1 MSPRE
6 EMWLEHAPS
15 PRPHPEHSEFETNP
29 IEWDAFISYRSTD
42 RGWAL
47 ALYDQLTAAGFK
59 TFLDQFV
66 LLPGEGLERSL
77 KDNLERSASGV
88 LVLSS
93 HTEDSQW
100 VDNERG
106 FMRRLKQAR
115 QDTPLPFHYVIA
127 RLDKTNLPFA
137 DAGDIYA
144 DFSHNGEDGPRGP
157 ELVRLIHGLV
167 GTRISDAAVR
177 AIQSADEKTTD
188 LLVEIAA
195 CKEIGNAPR
204 IAEIATGAG
213 NDPVIAIRAA
223 STLISLKEQ
232 DRALCV
238 VQAAREH
245 FPRNLRLQQ
254 LEGLALRRLGRI
266 QEAQRVLARLY
277 VEGHRD
283 PETMGIFAATWMMRY
298 EESGERADLERSRSL
313 YVDAFSV
320 AKDNEYVG
328 INAAAK
334 SAFLGDLELA
344 RQLAKDVEKLVYRY
358 TDGQNYYKSATL
370 AEARLILGRYDEA
383 AKLYLAVRMRHP
395 GAAGDLVTTREQVKC
410 LITALSV
417 PDEAAVQLLQAVGSA

>member
-1 MSPRE
+1 TS
-6 EMWLEHAPS
+6 
-15 PRPHPEHSEFETNP
+15 
-29 IEWDAFISYRSTD
+29 
-42 RGWAL
+42 
-47 ALYDQLTAAGFK
+47 
-59 TFLDQFV
+59 
-66 LLPGEGLERSL
+66 
-77 KDNLERSASGV
+77 
-88 LVLSS
+88 
-93 HTEDSQW
+93 
-100 VDNERG
+100 
-106 FMRRLKQAR
+106 
-115 QDTPLPFHYVIA
+115 
-127 RLDKTNLPFA
+127 
-137 DAGDIYA
+137 
-144 DFSHNGEDGPRGP
+144 
-157 ELVRLIHGLV
+157 
-167 GTRISDAAVR
+167 
-177 AIQSADEKTTD
+177 
-188 LLVEIAA
+188 
-195 CKEIGNAPR
+195 
-204 IAEIATGAG
+204 AG

-223 STLISLKEQ
+223 STLISLKQQ
-232 DRALCV
+232 DPALRIL
-238 VQAAREH
+238 QAAREH

-254 LEGLALRRLGRI
+254 LEGLALRRLGRV

-334 SAFLGDLELA
+334 SAFLGDLDLA

-417 PDEAAVQLLQAVGSA
+417 PDEAAVQ